1 MAKKKKHP
9 SLDIVSSHGT
19 ELAGKKIVLCVA
31 GSVAAYKSIEFARL
45 LMRHG
50 ADVTCV
56 VSDAAS
62 KLVKPDYFRWATGND
77 VITKL
82 TGKLEHIQVA
92 DYGKSDLII
101 VYPAT
106 ANTLGKLAAGIDDTP
121 IATILTVGFG
131 SKIPILIALAMHQ
144 SMYENIAVKKNINF
158 LKDKVDFISPQ
169 MIEGKAKAAEPE
181 DVLQYVLRKFGFS
194 SILHDKKVLMTA
206 GPTVEYIDPVRVI
219 TNQSTGKTGVLLAAE
234 LVASGAKVTLVYG
247 PGREEPP
254 KGAKVIRVDTAKA
267 MFDAVRNELR
277 KKFDIVILA
286 AAVSDYVPE
295 KVEKSKIKSEKK
307 QVMVRLKQA
316 PKIIDQIKKW
326 QKGVFLVGFK
336 AEANV
341 SRQALLREAR
351 KKILES
357 KADLIVANDVGLEYR
372 KDPEKNN
379 VLLVD
384 SKNYIQ
390 TGWKKKNQISKIIRT
405 EIEKRLKKTLD

>member
-1 MAKKKKHP
+1 MKARKKHP
-9 SLDIVSSHGT
+9 SLDIVSSHGV
-19 ELAGKKIVLCVA
+19 ELSGKKIVLCVA
-31 GSVAAYKSIEFARL
+31 GSVAAYKSIELARL

-50 ADVTCV
+50 ADVTCA
-56 VSDAAS
+56 VSDAAA
-62 KLVKPDYFRWATGND
+62 KLVKPNYFRWATGND

-144 SMYENIAVKKNINF
+144 SMYENIAVKKNITF
-158 LKDKVDFISPQ
+158 LKGKVDFISPQ
-169 MIEGKAKAAEPE
+169 IIEDKAKAAEPE
-181 DVLQYVLRKFGFS
+181 DVLQYVLKKFGFS
-194 SILHDKKVLMTA
+194 SVLHNKKVLMTA
-206 GPTVEYIDPVRVI
+206 GPTIEYIDPVRVI

-234 LVASGAKVTLVYG
+234 LVSAGAKVTLVYG
-247 PGREEPP
+247 PGKEEPP

-267 MFDAVRNELR
+267 MFDTVRDELK

-286 AAVSDYVPE
+286 AAVSDYIPE
-295 KVEKSKIKSEKK
+295 TTNKSKIKSSQK
-307 QVMVRLKQA
+307 QIVVKLKQA

-326 QKGVFLVGFK
+326 QKNLFLVGFK
-336 AEANV
+336 SEANV
-341 SRQALLREAR
+341 SKENLLQKAREKLRE
-351 KKILES
+351 S
-357 KADLIVANDVGLEYR
+357 NADLIVANDIGTEYR
-372 KDPEKNN
+372 KNTANNN

-390 TGWKKKNQISKIIRT
+390 TGWKKKSQIVKIIRT
-405 EIEKRLKKTLD
+405 EIERILKQI